1 MVIRSVIK
9 PSAYFDSVTLMLVQR
24 DVRQLPGIEEAG
36 AVMGTDANK
45 ELLRDAGLLTPEAEA
60 ARPDDLILA
69 VRATS
74 DEAAVAAVTAAE
86 TLLTQRRETAA
97 TGTYRPKTVGTAV
110 RTLAGANL
118 ALISVPGRFAAGVA
132 KEALAA
138 GLHVMLFSDN
148 VPLDAEIELKQTAV
162 ARGLLLMG
170 PDCGTAIIGGTGLGF
185 ANHVRRGTIGI
196 VGAAGTGI
204 QEVASLVH
212 RGGAGV
218 SHAIG
223 TGGRELSQAVGG
235 PTAAAGTSAPARRAG
250 LFEHA
255 ARSRVR
261 AGVRDPQPRSHR
273 DRHGERRVHGGPV
286 TSHAGPHTAPSA
298 PVAGSRRS

>member
-1 MVIRSVIK
+1 MPIRSVIK

-24 DVRQLPGIEEAG
+24 DVRQLPGVEEAG
-36 AVMGTDANK
+36 AVRGPEAKK
-45 ELLRDAGLLTPEAEA
+45 ELLRAAGLLTPEAQA

-148 VPLDAEIELKQTAV
+148 VPLDAEIELKQTAA

-212 RGGAGV
+212 RGGGGG
-218 SHAIG
+218 SHPSWTRG
-223 TGGRELSQAVGG
+223 GG
-235 PTAAAGTSAPARRAG
+235 PRPGGGGVPAPGGGFARG
-250 LFEHA
+250 PP
-255 ARSRVR
+255 SRGR
-261 AGVRDPQPRSHR
+261 GD
-273 DRHGERRVHGGPV
+273 
-286 TSHAGPHTAPSA
+286 
-298 PVAGSRRS
+298 

>member
-9 PSAYFDSVTLMLVQR
+9 SSAYFDSVTLMLVQR
-24 DVRQLPGIEEAG
+24 DVRRLPGVEEAG
-36 AVMGTDANK
+36 AVMGTEANK
-45 ELLRDAGLLTPEAEA
+45 ELLRDAGLLTPEAQA
-60 ARPDDLILA
+60 AP
-69 VRATS
+69 
-74 DEAAVAAVTAAE
+74 VTAAE

-97 TGTYRPKTVGTAV
+97 TGAYRPKTVGTAA

-132 KEALAA
+132 REALAA
-138 GLHVMLFSDN
+138 GLHVMVFSDN
-148 VPLDAEIELKQTAV
+148 VPLDAEIELKQTAA

-212 RGGAGV
+212 HGGAGV

-223 TGGRELSQAVGG
+223 TGGRDLSQAAGG
-235 PTAAAGTSAPARRAG
+235 LTA
-250 LFEHA
+250 L
-255 ARSRVR
+255 
-261 AGVRDPQPRSHR
+261 AGVSALASDP
-273 DRHGERRVHGGPV
+273 GTEV
-286 TSHAGPHTAPSA
+286 
-298 PVAGSRRS
+298 